1 MQIQIHIHVQTHFH
15 IKYHIFRP
23 ATRCAANSPAPWSKS
38 PPRRLLLAALSPSGV
53 DTVIM
58 VIVDKIGFVFVVCF
72 YLILEYDD
80 QGVWMMNYARSKDG
94 KCGVKTGQPVRF

>member
-1 MQIQIHIHVQTHFH
+1 MM
-15 IKYHIFRP
+15 
-23 ATRCAANSPAPWSKS
+23 
-38 PPRRLLLAALSPSGV
+38 
-53 DTVIM
+53 M
-58 VIVDKIGFVFVVCF
+58 VMVDKIGFVFVVCF